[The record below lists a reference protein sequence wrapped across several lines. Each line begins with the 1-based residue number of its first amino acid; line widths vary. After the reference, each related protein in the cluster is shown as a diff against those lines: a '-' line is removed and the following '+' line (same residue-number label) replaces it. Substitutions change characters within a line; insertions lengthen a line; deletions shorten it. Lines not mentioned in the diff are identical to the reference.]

1 MITFDNVR
9 VEFGVQELYRD
20 VSLMIG
26 PDDRLGLVGPNGSGK
41 STILRVVVGEEKPTE
56 GEVRVQRG
64 VRIAYLPQS
73 GAVVGDN
80 TVLDEALSAF
90 SHVDVLHRKMVECEK
105 RMSKPGLPE
114 KELKPLLDRYARLQ
128 HEYEKD
134 GYDCEARAKKV
145 LVQLGFGQDDFDRQV
160 KTQSGGFQVRL
171 TLARMLLEEPDLLLL
186 DEPTNYLDIRSI
198 EWLQEYLSG
207 FKGAFVMIAHDRYL
221 LDGLVQKIWAI
232 EGRRVRVFLGDYT
245 QYLADRELRDEQQQ
259 KAFEEQQ
266 ALVKR
271 TEKFIAKFKGRKDTA
286 KRALSRQKMLD
297 KLERIEAPR
306 EERVIRIRFPEADE
320 VHGRAFLLR
329 GVTKAFDG
337 RKVLEDVEFGVR
349 GGEKVGVFG
358 PNGAGKTTLLRMI
371 AGMLKP
377 DRGELWWS
385 RKTRTAYYEQGA
397 EDELDD
403 SLTVLELV
411 KSTAEGL
418 TENELK
424 GVLGTFL
431 FSGDDIEKKVSV
443 LSGGER
449 SRLAIISVLL
459 SPSNLLIM
467 DEPTNHLDIHSRDV
481 LFEAMA
487 RYNKTIV
494 FAAHDRFMLD
504 RLAEKTIRVEGG
516 EAILFP
522 GNYSFAHRRQRPARS
537 RSKPVPPGPKR
548 TGRPAAG
555 PASVPRKRGP
565 VKSRAEQ
572 LERKLAMVRREYE
585 RARSS
590 FDLNR
595 ARELAQDEKEL
606 VVEIERVKAEELAG
620 SGESGAPEVPEGGR

>member
-26 PDDRLGLVGPNGSGK
+26 HRDRLGLVGPNGSGK
-41 STILRVVVGEEKPTE
+41 STILRMMVGEVKPTE

-64 VRIAYLPQS
+64 VRVAYLPQS

-80 TVLDEALSAF
+80 TVLKEALSAF
-90 SHVDVLHRKMVECEK
+90 SHVDELYRKMVECEK
-105 RMSKPGLPE
+105 KMGSPGLPE
-114 KELKPLLDRYARLQ
+114 KELKPLLEEYARLQ
-128 HEYEKD
+128 HGYEKD
-134 GYDCEARAKKV
+134 GYDREARAKKV
-145 LVQLGFGQDDFDRQV
+145 LVQLGFGQDDFDKRV

-221 LDGLVQKIWAI
+221 LDGLVQRIWAI
-232 EGRRVRVFLGDYT
+232 ESRSIRVFQGNYS

-259 KAFEEQQ
+259 KEFEEQQ
-266 ALVKR
+266 AFIKR
-271 TEKFIAKFKGRKDTA
+271 SERFISRFKGRKDTA
-286 KRALSRQKMLD
+286 KRAQSRQKVLD
-297 KLERIEAPR
+297 KMERIAAPR
-306 EERVIRIRFPEADE
+306 EDRVIRIRFPEADE
-320 VHGRAFLLR
+320 VHGRAFRLR
-329 GVTKAFDG
+329 GVTKGFDG
-337 RKVLEDVEFGVR
+337 KEVLGGVDLGVR

-371 AGMLKP
+371 AGRLEP

-385 RKTRTAYYEQGA
+385 RKTRTAYYEQGS
-397 EDELDD
+397 EDGLDG
-403 SLTVLELV
+403 SLTVLDLV
-411 KSTAEGL
+411 KSAAEGL

-424 GVLGTFL
+424 GILGTFL
-431 FSGDDIEKKVSV
+431 FSGDDIGKKVSV

-467 DEPTNHLDIHSRDV
+467 DEPTNHLDIQSRDV
-481 LFEAMA
+481 LIGAMA
-487 RYNKTIV
+487 RYDKTVV

-516 EAILFP
+516 EAVLFP
-522 GNYSFAHRRQRPARS
+522 GNYSFASRRVRPAESRVGPEAPKPKRKPAARLALRPERRGRV
-537 RSKPVPPGPKR
+537 RSKADEFERRLVK
-548 TGRPAAG
+548 
-555 PASVPRKRGP
+555 VRKEYEQA
-565 VKSRAEQ
+565 KSR
-572 LERKLAMVRREYE
+572 L
-585 RARSS
+585 
-590 FDLNR
+590 DLNR
-595 ARELAQDEKEL
+595 ARELAQEEKEL
-606 VVEIERVKAEELAG
+606 AAEIERLKAEELAG
-620 SGESGAPEVPEGGR
+620 SRDGNATGA